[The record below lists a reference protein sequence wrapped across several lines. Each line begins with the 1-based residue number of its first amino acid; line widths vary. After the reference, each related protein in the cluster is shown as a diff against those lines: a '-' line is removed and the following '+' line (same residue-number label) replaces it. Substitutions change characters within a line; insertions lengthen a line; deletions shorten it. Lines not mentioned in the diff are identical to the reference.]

1 MVSVGAVR
9 TCLDVHI
16 EISGRGLTLSPE
28 LEQHAD
34 KRLHFALSRFSNR
47 IRAVKVLLEDVNG
60 PRGGI
65 DKHCSLTVKL
75 DHGDELRV
83 EDEGSDVLS
92 LLDHAADRLGRLVA
106 RELERQREAAAGR
119 HGRLV
124 TSR

>member
-1 MVSVGAVR
+1 VN
-9 TCLDVHI
+9 I
-16 EISGRGLTLSPE
+16 EIRGRGVELSPE

-47 IRAVKVLLEDVNG
+47 IRAVKVLIEDTNG
-60 PRGGI
+60 PRGGV
-65 DKHCSLTVKL
+65 DKRCALTVKL

-83 EDEGSDVLS
+83 EDESHDVAS
-92 LLDHAADRLGRLVA
+92 LIDHAADRLGRLVA

-124 TSR
+124 ASR